1 VIGTRKLNRSLPLP
15 QVITAFDSEKI
26 GFVLLDRLLGGLPDQ
41 DFLCLLRLVSMPP
54 DVAVSLIQFF
64 SSEGITERL
73 KHLSLWQQVQFG
85 LRSFCPIS
93 TLWSKKDQRTWTQ
106 NAFKFNT
113 AVALNKQLPDEI
125 RSSLDILKKRHRVRP
140 IAGEYWKRNFFE
152 KGSIWFLED
161 KILESLIFSFSSEWA
176 LNPVIEDIPEV
187 RADIEVWENSR
198 SKAMAGLAD
207 GSFSRVEVLLGCCR
221 KGD

>member
-1 VIGTRKLNRSLPLP
+1 LSQALVSLDTGDIGLK
-15 QVITAFDSEKI
+15 
-26 GFVLLDRLLGGLPDQ
+26 LLDNLLNGLPDHE
-41 DFLCLLRLVSMPP
+41 FLCLLRLVGMPP

-64 SSEGITERL
+64 SCVGVAERQ
-73 KHLSLWQQVQFG
+73 KHLSLWQQIQFG

-113 AVALNKQLPDEI
+113 AIALNKQLPEAVRI
-125 RSSLDILKKRHRVRP
+125 SLDILTKRHR
-140 IAGEYWKRNFFE
+140 IQGTSGESWKRNFFE

-176 LNPVIEDIPEV
+176 LNPLIEDIPEV
-187 RADIEVWENSR
+187 MADVEVWERPCSQ
-198 SKAMAGLAD
+198 AMTGLAD
-207 GSFSRVEVLLGCCR
+207 GSLSRAEVLLGCHH